1 MENKPLVSVLIP
13 CYNVAPFVTQA
24 IDSII
29 NQTYK
34 NIELI
39 IINDGSTDDTF
50 EKLKEFEKKD
60 SRVKLYNNEINI
72 GLIKTLNKGIDL
84 CNGLYISR
92 FDADDIMPLNRI
104 EKQIAIVNQNLN
116 IELITSYLTYVTPNG
131 NYHSKVESFYGYTL
145 QSAKF
150 ISLFETPLAHPG
162 MFIKTS
168 VLRKVNF
175 SDNLQNQHIEDY
187 DLFSNLLFNN
197 INLFVQTDNKDR
209 YFYRRN
215 PNSVSNNNKEI
226 QNENSTLKAKH
237 NIFKIFHYNV
247 NSESLDIII
256 LKKKINW
263 DYKNLNSAISLF
275 KKLKFDFFNL
285 KSNHLDNLD
294 KKIITEWVNLR
305 ILKIIVFAFING
317 DVFTKANAVI
327 QLFKNI
333 NMFTYKKTYYNLI
346 NRMVFISNKI
356 RYNN

>member
-60 SRVKLYNNEINI
+60 NRVKLYNNETNI

-104 EKQIAIVNQNLN
+104 EKQIAIVNQNLK

-237 NIFKIFHYNV
+237 NIFKIFNYNV

-263 DYKNLNSAISLF
+263 DYKSLNSAISLF

-285 KSNHLDNLD
+285 KFNHLDNLD

-305 ILKIIVFAFING
+305 ILKIIVLAFIKG
-317 DVFTKANAVI
+317 DFYTKANAVI